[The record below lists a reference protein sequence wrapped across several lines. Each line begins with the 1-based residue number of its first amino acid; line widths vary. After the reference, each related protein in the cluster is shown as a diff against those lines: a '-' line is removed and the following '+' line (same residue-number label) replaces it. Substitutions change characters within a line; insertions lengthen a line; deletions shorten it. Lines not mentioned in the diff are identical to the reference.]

1 MSPRVLSRVFSGLL
15 PLLFPLPFSLIAR
28 PVGGTT

>member
-1 MSPRVLSRVFSGLL
+1 MSSRVFSGLL

-28 PVGGTT
+28 PVGGKT

>member
-1 MSPRVLSRVFSGLL
+1 MSPRVLSRVFPL
-15 PLLFPLPFSLIAR
+15 PFPLPFPLIAR